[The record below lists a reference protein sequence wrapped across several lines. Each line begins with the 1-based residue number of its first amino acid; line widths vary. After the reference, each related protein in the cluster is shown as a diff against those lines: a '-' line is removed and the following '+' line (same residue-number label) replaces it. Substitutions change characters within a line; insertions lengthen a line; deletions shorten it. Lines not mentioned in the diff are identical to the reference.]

1 MKKLIDIIEKI
12 KRQRNRFIIIIN
24 KSQYFDSSKAKFI
37 IGYTRVYSNYELYLT
52 DNGEWV
58 EIKSKKEVIFLDKEE
73 AGRILRNLN
82 AVEEYEKYFNKLEV
96 I

>member
-37 IGYTRVYSNYELYLT
+37 IGYVGL
-52 DNGEWV
+52 V
-58 EIKSKKEVIFLDKEE
+58 AIKGDKDLIQLAYDAGIGSHTGIGLGLLE
-73 AGRILRNLN
+73 AI
-82 AVEEYEKYFNKLEV
+82 
-96 I
+96 

>member
-12 KRQRNRFIIIIN
+12 KRQRDRFIIIIN

-37 IGYTRVYSNYELYLT
+37 IGYTRFYSNYELYLT

-58 EIKSKKEVIFLDKEE
+58 EIKSKKEVIFLDKEK

>member
-12 KRQRNRFIIIIN
+12 KRKRDRFTIIIDKN
-24 KSQYFDSSKAKFI
+24 QYFDSAKAKFI
-37 IGYTRVYSNYELYLT
+37 IGYVRFYSNYELYLT

-58 EIKSKKEVIFLDKEE
+58 GIKSKKEVIFLDKEE
-73 AGRILRNLN
+73 AGRILRNLD
-82 AVEEYEKYFNKLEV
+82 AVEEYEKYFNELKV

>member
-37 IGYTRVYSNYELYLT
+37 IGYVGFHSNYELYLT

-58 EIKSKKEVIFLDKEE
+58 EIKSKKEVNFLEKEE
-73 AGRILRNLN
+73 ARRILRTLN
-82 AVEEYEKYFNKLEV
+82 AIEEYEKYFNKLEV